1 MVDDAEFIKRRHL
14 SRGRP
19 RKYEPGPGN
28 MLSDNQLPTC
38 SASQGAGYAGQSNS
52 AQPEHGAMDNDEN
65 VKLQ

>member
-28 MLSDNQLPTC
+28 MLSDNQLPVSLPT
-38 SASQGAGYAGQSNS
+38 ASQGAGQAGQST
-52 AQPEHGAMDNDEN
+52 GAMDNDEII
-65 VKLQ
+65 KPQ